1 MFGRKLETSL
11 PDALFRRVSDQ
22 APYAMVLTSG
32 PQHRIVYANSAFGRL
47 VRSEPDTLVGRSIH
61 RALPELNPAALDE
74 TRRTLEPAGRT
85 GQPMEL
91 TSGEGTTW
99 WDFSS
104 TPLRSP
110 GDDDSLIL
118 TTAQEVTDHVA
129 ARREAEAAGATLD
142 ALMAHIPEGITIAR
156 GPGVLVERVSA
167 YGRALTQRAAAEL
180 IGADARAHPE
190 SWEIYLP
197 GSDVP
202 LPPDERPLARAIATG
217 EVISNQTLILRR
229 PDGSLLPVL
238 CSSGP
243 IKDALGQVTG
253 AILAWRDIDDLHRA
267 EATARRSAERL
278 ALALRAGGFGTWES
292 DLANGVTVWDATVA
306 EMLGLSTEEMVSP
319 AGRLASFIH
328 SHDRERVMEAY
339 WSAARSGMPYEAEFR
354 TMTAQGQERWV
365 SCQAVFADSRAI
377 AVVRDITERRRREEQ
392 LKQTL
397 LDRELLVREADHR
410 IKNSLQLIA
419 SLLQMQ
425 QRRLSD
431 PEASAALG
439 DAIARVNAVGEAH
452 RSLHQSGDLRT
463 VNFCRTLSD
472 ICSHVASLTATVR
485 VTFSS
490 AEDLQ
495 LDAERAIPLGLMVS
509 ELLTNASKHAYPRA
523 GGEVR
528 VDAWSTPDALHVCIS
543 DDGVGLPDSD
553 GAGGTG
559 LGSAIIRGLAKQ
571 VGASIEVLSSDGA
584 GTTVTLCVPHATSAP
599 RTGFAPGDN
608 AR

>member
-1 MFGRKLETSL
+1 MLGRKLETSL
-11 PDALFRRVSDQ
+11 PDAFFRRVADQ

-32 PQHRIVYANSAFGRL
+32 PQHTIVYANGAFGRL
-47 VRSEPDTLVGRSIH
+47 ACREPDTLVGRSIH
-61 RALPELNPAALDE
+61 QALPGLNPAALDE
-74 TRRTLEPAGRT
+74 TRRTLEPAGRA
-85 GQPMEL
+85 GHPMEL

-104 TPLRSP
+104 IPLRFP

-118 TTAQEVTDHVA
+118 STAHEVTDHVT

-156 GPGVLVERVSA
+156 GPGVLVERVTA
-167 YGRALTQRAAAEL
+167 YGRALTQRASAEL
-180 IGADARAHPE
+180 IGADARSHPE
-190 SWEIYLP
+190 SWEVYLP

-202 LPPDERPLARAIATG
+202 LPPDERPLARAIANG

-243 IKDALGQVTG
+243 IKDAVGQVTG

-267 EATARRSAERL
+267 EATARSSAERL

-292 DLANGVTVWDATVA
+292 DFVNGVTVWDATVS
-306 EMLGLSTEEMVSP
+306 EMLGLSTDEMVSP

-328 SHDRERVMEAY
+328 ADDRERVMAAY
-339 WSAARSGMPYEAEFR
+339 LSAARSGMPYAAEFR
-354 TMTAQGQERWV
+354 TVTAQGQERWV

-425 QRRLSD
+425 QRRLFD

-452 RSLHQSGDLRT
+452 RSLYQSSNLKI
-463 VNFCRTLSD
+463 VNFCRILSD
-472 ICSHVASLTATVR
+472 ICSHVSNISATVT
-485 VTFSS
+485 VAFTS

-509 ELLTNASKHAYPRA
+509 ELLTNASKHAYPTA

-528 VDAWSTPDALHVCIS
+528 VDAWSTPDALHVRIS
-543 DDGVGLPDSD
+543 DDGVGLPDTAA
-553 GAGGTG
+553 AGGTG
-559 LGSAIIRGLAKQ
+559 LGSAIIGGLAKQ
-571 VGASIEVLSSDGA
+571 VGASVEVLSSDGA
-584 GTTVTLCVPHATSAP
+584 GTTITLRVPHATAAP
-599 RTGFAPGDN
+599 RADLASGDDG
-608 AR
+608 R